1 MLKNKQTPTTTTSTL
16 QPPAH
21 PNISKAAL
29 AAIRCS
35 HGHRPPSKPNFSF
48 GLVTSTP
55 APLCPS
61 QTRPP
66 LGRTRRRRGPW
77 WQLQWWPGSR
87 LSRAGGEGAGAPQ
100 RVPALCSAPVTSVGG
115 WDWLPTCFFFFF
127 LPWKSKSGS
136 WVGREPAKMNS
147 NEPISIEIGSLPCQR
162 LIKPNALNSL
172 QQTRCCRQCP
182 PSCLQEITHNFK
194 IKRIKIQVGVYSYV
208 HTYVPLQGRF

>member
-1 MLKNKQTPTTTTSTL
+1 MLKNKLTPTTTSTP

-48 GLVTSTP
+48 GLVTSTL

-61 QTRPP
+61 QARPP
-66 LGRTRRRRGPW
+66 AWYNQEAKGTLVTTAVVARVTAEPCWGRGCRR
-77 WQLQWWPGSR
+77 S
-87 LSRAGGEGAGAPQ
+87 
-100 RVPALCSAPVTSVGG
+100 PACPRIVLCSCHFCWWMGLTPYVV
-115 WDWLPTCFFFFF
+115 FFFF